1 MHASINYTIIGSD
14 NDLSP
19 GRRQAIKWN
28 NIGLLSI
35 GPFETKF
42 SEIRIKMRRFSLKKI
57 NMKMSSA
64 KWRPFCLGLNVL
76 YNELIDDIC
85 ECVCLKERL
94 DILISRRY
102 VNMAQ
107 LSDAYMHVSCLSELI
122 IIL

>member
-64 KWRPFCLGLNVL
+64 KWRPFFLGLNV
-76 YNELIDDIC
+76 
-85 ECVCLKERL
+85 
-94 DILISRRY
+94 
-102 VNMAQ
+102 
-107 LSDAYMHVSCLSELI
+107 
-122 IIL
+122 